1 MSAPLPYPLP
11 DERHLPGR
19 TARPSGGPVLAAA
32 ADAPDRT
39 DPVAWTGNAA
49 YGYGF
54 RLLASGF
61 FWEAHE
67 VWEPVWAG
75 CAPNSRARAL
85 LQGLIQSANAGLKLA
100 LDRPAAARK
109 LAIHAADYF
118 ASAAG
123 DLSAPD
129 RVMGVD
135 PTRAGQAMR
144 AISERLSAGEG
155 GRVRASEIAAC
166 RDLQPKYAL

>member
-19 TARPSGGPVLAAA
+19 TARPTGGPVLAAA

-39 DPVAWTGNAA
+39 DPEAWTGNAA

-85 LQGLIQSANAGLKLA
+85 LQGLIQSANTGLKLA

-109 LAIHAADYF
+109 LAVHAADCF

-123 DLSAPD
+123 GPTAPD
-129 RVMGVD
+129 RVMGVN
-135 PTRAGQAMR
+135 PTRASEAMR
-144 AISERLSAGEG
+144 AIAERLGTGSD
-155 GRVRASEIAAC
+155 GRVQASDIAEC
-166 RDLQPKYAL
+166 PVLQPAYAL